1 MSLLPQTQTEQSEG
15 EIPSSY
21 LEFKDKFIDFALRNT
36 RDDETAFLLAVR
48 LMAALICEK
57 SEFVFERL
65 HFRERFADDPG
76 RSYDFV
82 AFERRTLH
90 FFVLDS
96 KLFERDDETIS
107 LPMMDVEVRGMQTL
121 FSHAEK
127 AYAVTPTGQ
136 EDAHALCA
144 LILSRMSKA
153 LPTDDVDEIHVHY
166 LALNPV
172 SETFVEPIDN
182 EIGNLRIRVS
192 EWSPAL
198 VQPTI
203 DLLTVAVVKAF
214 ASMQA
219 SQVAKQVKSVKEAA
233 EKPETVEEAQT
244 FSDDEYGVED
254 PDPDQQRDEETSKT
268 QVHSAEEYRRKILQT
283 VASEKFP
290 AERVFDLFAKTLV
303 RAGLYGDIHA
313 AHCSE
318 MQIGALRFALSGYA
332 YDPQSCV
339 LSLFLLDWGPY
350 VRSDSPVTLRNTD
363 VNRLTLRL
371 LNFYHLASHNRL
383 INKGLDAQT
392 DAGKAASDI
401 FGWSASETGTRI
413 KKLNCVTLTLR
424 SDKTENKDLLEE
436 FQYGGNRLSCV
447 RLVYDYRSLYE
458 LSHSADGGVI
468 DLDKSD
474 VPSGHASDA
483 RRADALVVEAGSDA
497 PDFAGQPEPKQSPEK
512 PTAVADELTVSRFYR
527 PQTEEKTL
535 DVQVNSAE
543 EYRRKI
549 LQTDS
554 STGLQAYR
562 IFELFAK
569 TLVRA
574 GLYED
579 IRSAHCNAR
588 QVGNLK
594 IALSG
599 YAYDPQACIVTLFLL
614 DWGTYVCSDSPEP
627 LRTADF
633 DRLTKRLLNFYG
645 LAARNRL
652 IDEVLD
658 AQTDEG
664 QAAGDIFRWSALEDE
679 NKVNQV
685 RCVVLTLR
693 PDKTGKKE
701 LAEEFPFGEDGP
713 SCVRLVYD
721 YRSLYELSHSA
732 AEVVINFEDPK
743 SGFEPVDMIEAF
755 NRQDG
760 YRAYLGRMPAVNLAR
775 IYAQYGQ
782 RVLNG
787 NVRAFLQSNNRV
799 NKGMLKTARED
810 AESFFAYNNGICVV
824 AREMD
829 TLRHGTVDRIVS
841 VRDFQIVNG
850 GQTTATLHKLW
861 NDYRR
866 KTKSEPEA
874 ENVLKNVYVPM
885 KLTVPSPTCS
895 DEQREALIM
904 NISKFANSQSAVSN
918 ADLGANTHFQIKF
931 KSQSEHSR
939 CAIRPSVGG
948 SGTVTYWYYE
958 RSRGSYKVES
968 DRDEAI
974 LTKRKKKGKTP
985 FELRYPKKFTKTDLA
1000 KWIKSWDQVPHI
1012 VSRGSQKCYA
1022 AFEAD
1027 VRNAEKQDPSL
1038 SFVTPEYVQYC
1049 IGKGILFRQVDS
1061 VVAGTS
1067 WYKAA
1072 KSYKAN
1078 LVCYAV
1084 AYLSLTLQRLYGKE
1098 AELDFFRIWDKQAT
1112 PTNLAQIV
1120 ERMARLALE
1129 TFNWKDRGWDDV
1141 GEWVK
1146 KKECWEKMSE
1156 HVMEFSDG
1164 EKRLLR
1170 EWTVR
1175 RIPEYTWGVET
1186 NSIEETDPE

>member
-15 EIPSSY
+15 EIPSAY
-21 LEFKDKFIDFALRNT
+21 LEFKDKFIDFALRNS

-82 AFERRTLH
+82 AFESRILH

-96 KLFERDDETIS
+96 KLFDRDDETVS

-127 AYAVTPTGQ
+127 AYAVTPSGQ

-172 SETFVEPIDN
+172 PESFVEPIDN
-182 EIGNLRIRVS
+182 EIGNLRVRVS

-198 VQPTI
+198 VLPTI
-203 DLLTVAVVKAF
+203 DLLTVAAVKAF
-214 ASMQA
+214 SSTQNPPK
-219 SQVAKQVKSVKEAA
+219 AK
-233 EKPETVEEAQT
+233 KPE
-244 FSDDEYGVED
+244 SDDGVN
-254 PDPDQQRDEETSKT
+254 
-268 QVHSAEEYRRKILQT
+268 SAEEYRRKILQT

-290 AERVFDLFAKTLV
+290 ADRIFDLFAKTLV
-303 RAGLYGDIHA
+303 WAGLFEDIHA

-350 VRSDSPVTLRNTD
+350 VRSDSPEPLRNTD
-363 VNRLTLRL
+363 VNRLTRRL

-383 INKGLDAQT
+383 LIKGLDAQT

-401 FGWSASETGTRI
+401 FRWSASEDGTKI
-413 KKLNCVTLTLR
+413 KQLKCVTLTLR
-424 SDKTENKDLLEE
+424 SDKTEKKDLLEE
-436 FQYGGNRLSCV
+436 FRYGGNRLSCV

-468 DLDKSD
+468 DFDKSD

-483 RRADALVVEAGSDA
+483 RRADALVVEAGGDA

-549 LQTDS
+549 LQTDAS
-554 STGLQAYR
+554 RGLQAYR
-562 IFELFAK
+562 IFDLFAK

-579 IRSAHCNAR
+579 IRSAHCDAR

-652 IDEVLD
+652 VDEVLD

-721 YRSLYELSHSA
+721 YRSLYELSHSS

-743 SGFEPVDMIEAF
+743 EEFEPVDMIEAF

-775 IYAQYGQ
+775 IYDRYGQ

-799 NKGMLKTARED
+799 NKGMLKTAKED

-824 AREMD
+824 AREMA
-829 TLRHGTVDRIVS
+829 TSRHGTADRIVS

-861 NDYRR
+861 NDFRR

-874 ENVLKNVYVPM
+874 VNVLQNVYVPM

-968 DRDEAI
+968 ERDDAI
-974 LTKRKKKGKTP
+974 LTKRKKKGKSP

-1000 KWIKSWDQVPHI
+1000 KWIKAWDQVPHI

-1061 VVAGTS
+1061 VVAGSS

-1112 PTNLAQIV
+1112 PTNLAPIV

-1129 TFNWKDRGWDDV
+1129 TFNWEDRGWDDV

-1156 HVMEFSDG
+1156 HVMDFSDA

-1170 EWTVR
+1170 DWTVL
-1175 RIPEYTWGVET
+1175 RIPEYTPVVET
-1186 NSIEETDPE
+1186 SSETALDAK

>member
-15 EIPSSY
+15 EIPSAY
-21 LEFKDKFIDFALRNT
+21 LEFKDKFIDFALRNS

-82 AFERRTLH
+82 AFESRILH

-96 KLFERDDETIS
+96 KLFDRDDETVS

-127 AYAVTPTGQ
+127 AYAVTPSGQ

-172 SETFVEPIDN
+172 PESFVEPIDN
-182 EIGNLRIRVS
+182 EIGNLRVRVS

-198 VQPTI
+198 VLPTI
-203 DLLTVAVVKAF
+203 DLLTVAAVKAF
-214 ASMQA
+214 SSTQNPPK
-219 SQVAKQVKSVKEAA
+219 AK
-233 EKPETVEEAQT
+233 KPE
-244 FSDDEYGVED
+244 SDDGVN
-254 PDPDQQRDEETSKT
+254 
-268 QVHSAEEYRRKILQT
+268 SAEEYRRKILQT

-290 AERVFDLFAKTLV
+290 ADRIFDLFAKTLV
-303 RAGLYGDIHA
+303 RAGLFEDIHA

-350 VRSDSPVTLRNTD
+350 VRSDSPEPLRNTD
-363 VNRLTLRL
+363 VNRLTRRL

-383 INKGLDAQT
+383 LIKGLDAQT

-401 FGWSASETGTRI
+401 FRWSASEDGTKI
-413 KKLNCVTLTLR
+413 KQLKCVTLTLR
-424 SDKTENKDLLEE
+424 SDKTEKKDLLEE
-436 FQYGGNRLSCV
+436 FRYGGNRLSCV

-468 DLDKSD
+468 DFDKSD

-483 RRADALVVEAGSDA
+483 RRADALVVEAGGDA

-549 LQTDS
+549 LQTDAS
-554 STGLQAYR
+554 RGLQAYR
-562 IFELFAK
+562 IFDLFAK

-579 IRSAHCNAR
+579 IRSAHCDAR

-652 IDEVLD
+652 VDEVLD

-721 YRSLYELSHSA
+721 YRSLYELSHSS

-743 SGFEPVDMIEAF
+743 EEFEPVDMIEAF

-775 IYAQYGQ
+775 IYDRYGQ
-782 RVLNG
+782 RVLNS

-799 NKGMLKTARED
+799 NKGMLKTAKED

-824 AREMD
+824 AREMA
-829 TLRHGTVDRIVS
+829 TSRHGTADRIVS

-861 NDYRR
+861 NDFRR

-874 ENVLKNVYVPM
+874 VNVLQNVYVPM

-968 DRDEAI
+968 ERDDAI
-974 LTKRKKKGKTP
+974 LTKRKKKGKSP

-1000 KWIKSWDQVPHI
+1000 KWIKAWDQVPHI

-1061 VVAGTS
+1061 VVAGSS

-1112 PTNLAQIV
+1112 PTNLAPIV

-1129 TFNWKDRGWDDV
+1129 TFNWEDRGWDDV

-1156 HVMEFSDG
+1156 HVMDFSDA

-1170 EWTVR
+1170 DWTVL
-1175 RIPEYTWGVET
+1175 RIPEYTPVVET
-1186 NSIEETDPE
+1186 SSETALDAK

>member
-1 MSLLPQTQTEQSEG
+1 MSLLPQTQTEQTEG
-15 EIPSSY
+15 EIPSAY

-82 AFERRTLH
+82 AFEDRTLH

-96 KLFERDDETIS
+96 KLFERDDETVS

-127 AYAVTPTGQ
+127 TYAVTPTGQ

-144 LILSRMSKA
+144 LILSRLSKA

-172 SETFVEPIDN
+172 PETFVEPIDN
-182 EIGNLRIRVS
+182 EIGNLRVRVS

-198 VQPTI
+198 VLPTI
-203 DLLTVAVVKAF
+203 DLLTVAAVKAF
-214 ASMQA
+214 SSTQNLPK
-219 SQVAKQVKSVKEAA
+219 AK
-233 EKPETVEEAQT
+233 KPE
-244 FSDDEYGVED
+244 SDDGVN
-254 PDPDQQRDEETSKT
+254 
-268 QVHSAEEYRRKILQT
+268 SAEEYRRKILQT

-290 AERVFDLFAKTLV
+290 ADRIFDLFAKTLV
-303 RAGLYGDIHA
+303 RVGLFEDIHA

-350 VRSDSPVTLRNTD
+350 VRSDSPEPLRTTD
-363 VNRLTLRL
+363 VNRLTRRL

-383 INKGLDAQT
+383 LIKGLDAQT

-401 FGWSASETGTRI
+401 FRWSASETGSKI
-413 KKLNCVTLTLR
+413 KQLKCVTLTLR
-424 SDKTENKDLLEE
+424 SDKTEKKDLLEE

-458 LSHSADGGVI
+458 LSHS
-468 DLDKSD
+468 S
-474 VPSGHASDA
+474 
-483 RRADALVVEAGSDA
+483 
-497 PDFAGQPEPKQSPEK
+497 
-512 PTAVADELTVSRFYR
+512 
-527 PQTEEKTL
+527 
-535 DVQVNSAE
+535 
-543 EYRRKI
+543 
-549 LQTDS
+549 
-554 STGLQAYR
+554 
-562 IFELFAK
+562 
-569 TLVRA
+569 
-574 GLYED
+574 
-579 IRSAHCNAR
+579 
-588 QVGNLK
+588 
-594 IALSG
+594 
-599 YAYDPQACIVTLFLL
+599 
-614 DWGTYVCSDSPEP
+614 
-627 LRTADF
+627 
-633 DRLTKRLLNFYG
+633 
-645 LAARNRL
+645 
-652 IDEVLD
+652 
-658 AQTDEG
+658 
-664 QAAGDIFRWSALEDE
+664 
-679 NKVNQV
+679 
-685 RCVVLTLR
+685 
-693 PDKTGKKE
+693 
-701 LAEEFPFGEDGP
+701 
-713 SCVRLVYD
+713 
-721 YRSLYELSHSA
+721 

-743 SGFEPVDMIEAF
+743 EEFEPVDMIEAF

-775 IYAQYGQ
+775 IYDRYGQ

-799 NKGMLKTARED
+799 NKGMLKTAKED

-824 AREMD
+824 AREMA
-829 TLRHGTVDRIVS
+829 TSRHGTADRIVS

-861 NDYRR
+861 NDFRR

-874 ENVLKNVYVPM
+874 ANVLKNVYVPM

-939 CAIRPSVGG
+939 CAIRPSLGG

-968 DRDEAI
+968 ERDEAI
-974 LTKRKKKGKTP
+974 LTKRKKKGKSP

-1000 KWIKSWDQVPHI
+1000 KWIKAWDQVPHI

-1112 PTNLAQIV
+1112 PTNLAPIV
-1120 ERMARLALE
+1120 ERMARLASE
-1129 TFNWKDRGWDDV
+1129 TFNWEDRGWDDV

-1156 HVMEFSDG
+1156 HVMDFSDA

-1170 EWTVR
+1170 DWTVL
-1175 RIPEYTWGVET
+1175 RIPEYNPVVET
-1186 NSIEETDPE
+1186 SSETATDAE

>member
-15 EIPSSY
+15 EIPLAY

-82 AFERRTLH
+82 AFESRTLH

-96 KLFERDDETIS
+96 KLFERDDETVS

-172 SETFVEPIDN
+172 SESFVEPIDN
-182 EIGNLRIRVS
+182 EIGNLRVRVS

-203 DLLTVAVVKAF
+203 DLLTVAAVKAF
-214 ASMQA
+214 SSAQNPP
-219 SQVAKQVKSVKEAA
+219 KPK
-233 EKPETVEEAQT
+233 KPE
-244 FSDDEYGVED
+244 SDDGGN
-254 PDPDQQRDEETSKT
+254 
-268 QVHSAEEYRRKILQT
+268 SAEEYRRKILQT

-290 AERVFDLFAKTLV
+290 ANRIFDLFAKTLV
-303 RAGLYGDIHA
+303 RAGLFEDIHA

-350 VRSDSPVTLRNTD
+350 VRSDSPEPLRTTD
-363 VNRLTLRL
+363 VNRLTRRL

-383 INKGLDAQT
+383 LIKGLDAQT

-401 FGWSASETGTRI
+401 FRWSASETGTKI
-413 KKLNCVTLTLR
+413 KKLKCVTLTLR
-424 SDKTENKDLLEE
+424 PDKSEKKDLVEI
-436 FQYGGNRLSCV
+436 FPYGGNSLSCV

-474 VPSGHASDA
+474 VPSGHDSDA

-1156 HVMEFSDG
+1156 HVMEFSSG

>member
-15 EIPSSY
+15 EIPSAY
-21 LEFKDKFIDFALRNT
+21 LEFKDKFFDFALRNS

-82 AFERRTLH
+82 AFESRILH

-96 KLFERDDETIS
+96 KLFDRDDETVS

-127 AYAVTPTGQ
+127 AYAVTPSGQ

-172 SETFVEPIDN
+172 PESFVEPIDN
-182 EIGNLRIRVS
+182 EIGNLRVRVS

-198 VQPTI
+198 VLPTI
-203 DLLTVAVVKAF
+203 DLLTVAAVKAF
-214 ASMQA
+214 SSTQNPPK
-219 SQVAKQVKSVKEAA
+219 AK
-233 EKPETVEEAQT
+233 KPE
-244 FSDDEYGVED
+244 SDDGVN
-254 PDPDQQRDEETSKT
+254 
-268 QVHSAEEYRRKILQT
+268 SAEEYRRKILQT

-290 AERVFDLFAKTLV
+290 ADRIFDLFAKTLV
-303 RAGLYGDIHA
+303 RAGLFEDIHA

-350 VRSDSPVTLRNTD
+350 VRSDSPEPLRNTD
-363 VNRLTLRL
+363 VNRLTRRL

-383 INKGLDAQT
+383 LIKGLDAQT

-401 FGWSASETGTRI
+401 FRWSASEDGTKI
-413 KKLNCVTLTLR
+413 KQLKCVTLTLR
-424 SDKTENKDLLEE
+424 SDKTEKKDLLEE
-436 FQYGGNRLSCV
+436 FRYGGNRLSCV

-468 DLDKSD
+468 DFDKSD

-483 RRADALVVEAGSDA
+483 RRADALVVEAGGDA

-549 LQTDS
+549 LQTDAS
-554 STGLQAYR
+554 RGLQAYR
-562 IFELFAK
+562 IFDLFAK

-579 IRSAHCNAR
+579 IRSAHCDAR

-652 IDEVLD
+652 VDEVLD

-721 YRSLYELSHSA
+721 YRSLYELSHSS

-743 SGFEPVDMIEAF
+743 EEFEPVDMIEAF

-775 IYAQYGQ
+775 IYDRYGQ

-799 NKGMLKTARED
+799 NKGMLKTAKED

-824 AREMD
+824 AREMA
-829 TLRHGTVDRIVS
+829 TSRHGTADRIVS

-861 NDYRR
+861 NDFRR

-874 ENVLKNVYVPM
+874 VNVLQNVYVPM

-968 DRDEAI
+968 ERDDAI
-974 LTKRKKKGKTP
+974 LTKRKKKGKSP

-1000 KWIKSWDQVPHI
+1000 KWIKAWDQVPHI

-1061 VVAGTS
+1061 VVAGSS

-1112 PTNLAQIV
+1112 PTNLAPIV

-1129 TFNWKDRGWDDV
+1129 TFNWEDRGWDDV

-1156 HVMEFSDG
+1156 HVMDFSDA

-1170 EWTVR
+1170 DWTVL
-1175 RIPEYTWGVET
+1175 RIPEYTPVVET
-1186 NSIEETDPE
+1186 SSETALDAK

>member
-15 EIPSSY
+15 EIPSAY
-21 LEFKDKFIDFALRNT
+21 LEFKDKFIDFALRNS

-82 AFERRTLH
+82 AFESRILH

-96 KLFERDDETIS
+96 KLFDRDDETVS

-127 AYAVTPTGQ
+127 AYAVTPSGQ

-172 SETFVEPIDN
+172 PESFVEPIDN
-182 EIGNLRIRVS
+182 EIGNLRVRVS

-198 VQPTI
+198 VLPTI
-203 DLLTVAVVKAF
+203 DLLTVAAVKAF
-214 ASMQA
+214 SSTQNPPK
-219 SQVAKQVKSVKEAA
+219 AK
-233 EKPETVEEAQT
+233 KPE
-244 FSDDEYGVED
+244 SDDGVN
-254 PDPDQQRDEETSKT
+254 
-268 QVHSAEEYRRKILQT
+268 SAEEYRRKILQT

-290 AERVFDLFAKTLV
+290 ADRIFDLFAKTLV
-303 RAGLYGDIHA
+303 RAGLFEDIHA

-350 VRSDSPVTLRNTD
+350 VRSDSPEPLRNTD
-363 VNRLTLRL
+363 VNRLTRRL

-383 INKGLDAQT
+383 LIKGLDAQT

-401 FGWSASETGTRI
+401 FRWSASENGTKI
-413 KKLNCVTLTLR
+413 KQLKCVTLTLR
-424 SDKTENKDLLEE
+424 SDKTEKKDLLEE
-436 FQYGGNRLSCV
+436 FRYGGNRLSCV

-468 DLDKSD
+468 DFDKSD

-483 RRADALVVEAGSDA
+483 RRADALVVEAGGDA

-549 LQTDS
+549 LQTDAS
-554 STGLQAYR
+554 RGLQAYR
-562 IFELFAK
+562 IFDLFAK

-579 IRSAHCNAR
+579 IRSAHCDAR

-652 IDEVLD
+652 VDEVLD

-721 YRSLYELSHSA
+721 YRSLYELSHSS

-743 SGFEPVDMIEAF
+743 EEFEPVDMIEAF

-775 IYAQYGQ
+775 IYDRYGQ

-799 NKGMLKTARED
+799 NKGMLKTAKED

-824 AREMD
+824 AREMA
-829 TLRHGTVDRIVS
+829 TSRHGTADRIVS

-861 NDYRR
+861 NDFRR

-874 ENVLKNVYVPM
+874 VNVLQNVYVPM

-968 DRDEAI
+968 ERDDAI
-974 LTKRKKKGKTP
+974 LTKRKKKGKSP

-1000 KWIKSWDQVPHI
+1000 KWIKAWDQVPHI

-1061 VVAGTS
+1061 VVAGSS

-1112 PTNLAQIV
+1112 PTNLAPIV

-1129 TFNWKDRGWDDV
+1129 TFNWEDRGWDDV

-1156 HVMEFSDG
+1156 HVMDFSDA

-1170 EWTVR
+1170 DWTVL
-1175 RIPEYTWGVET
+1175 RIPEYTPVVET
-1186 NSIEETDPE
+1186 SSETALDAK

>member
-15 EIPSSY
+15 EIPSAY
-21 LEFKDKFIDFALRNT
+21 LEFKDKFIDFALRNS

-82 AFERRTLH
+82 AFESRILH

-96 KLFERDDETIS
+96 KLFDRDDETVS

-127 AYAVTPTGQ
+127 AYAVTPSGQ

-172 SETFVEPIDN
+172 PESFVEPIDN
-182 EIGNLRIRVS
+182 EIGNLRVRVS

-198 VQPTI
+198 VLPTI
-203 DLLTVAVVKAF
+203 DLLTVAAVKAF
-214 ASMQA
+214 SSTQNPPK
-219 SQVAKQVKSVKEAA
+219 AK
-233 EKPETVEEAQT
+233 KPE
-244 FSDDEYGVED
+244 SDDGVN
-254 PDPDQQRDEETSKT
+254 
-268 QVHSAEEYRRKILQT
+268 SAEEYRRKILQT

-290 AERVFDLFAKTLV
+290 ADRIFDLFAKTLV
-303 RAGLYGDIHA
+303 RAGLFEDIHA

-350 VRSDSPVTLRNTD
+350 VRSDSPEPLRNTD
-363 VNRLTLRL
+363 VNRLTRRL

-383 INKGLDAQT
+383 LIKGLDAQT

-401 FGWSASETGTRI
+401 FRWSASEDGTKI
-413 KKLNCVTLTLR
+413 KQLKCVTLTLR
-424 SDKTENKDLLEE
+424 SDKTEKKDLLEE
-436 FQYGGNRLSCV
+436 FRYGGNRLSCV

-468 DLDKSD
+468 DFDKSD

-483 RRADALVVEAGSDA
+483 RRADALVVEAGGDA
-497 PDFAGQPEPKQSPEK
+497 PDFAGQLEPKQSPEK

-549 LQTDS
+549 LQTDAS
-554 STGLQAYR
+554 RGLQAYR
-562 IFELFAK
+562 IFDLFAK

-579 IRSAHCNAR
+579 IRSAHCDAR

-652 IDEVLD
+652 VDEVLD

-721 YRSLYELSHSA
+721 YRSLYELSHSS

-743 SGFEPVDMIEAF
+743 EEFEPVDMIEAF

-775 IYAQYGQ
+775 IYDRYGQ

-799 NKGMLKTARED
+799 NKGMLKTAKED

-824 AREMD
+824 AREMA
-829 TLRHGTVDRIVS
+829 TSRHGTADRIVS

-861 NDYRR
+861 NDFRR

-874 ENVLKNVYVPM
+874 VNVLQNVYVPM

-968 DRDEAI
+968 ERDEAI
-974 LTKRKKKGKTP
+974 LTKRKKKGKSP

-1000 KWIKSWDQVPHI
+1000 KWIKAWDQVPHI

-1061 VVAGTS
+1061 VVAGSS

-1112 PTNLAQIV
+1112 PTNLAPIV

-1129 TFNWKDRGWDDV
+1129 TFNWEDRGWDDV

-1156 HVMEFSDG
+1156 HVMDFSDA

-1170 EWTVR
+1170 DWTVL
-1175 RIPEYTWGVET
+1175 RIPEYTPVVET
-1186 NSIEETDPE
+1186 SSETALDAK

>member
-15 EIPSSY
+15 EIPLAY

-82 AFERRTLH
+82 AFESRTLH

-96 KLFERDDETIS
+96 KLFERDDETVS

-172 SETFVEPIDN
+172 SESFVEPIDN
-182 EIGNLRIRVS
+182 EIGNLRVRVS

-203 DLLTVAVVKAF
+203 DLLTVAAVKAF
-214 ASMQA
+214 SSAQNPP
-219 SQVAKQVKSVKEAA
+219 KPK
-233 EKPETVEEAQT
+233 KPE
-244 FSDDEYGVED
+244 SDDGGN
-254 PDPDQQRDEETSKT
+254 
-268 QVHSAEEYRRKILQT
+268 SAEEYRRKILQT

-290 AERVFDLFAKTLV
+290 ADRIFDLFAKTLV
-303 RAGLYGDIHA
+303 RAGLFEDIHA

-350 VRSDSPVTLRNTD
+350 VRSDSPEPLRTTD
-363 VNRLTLRL
+363 VNRLTRRL

-383 INKGLDAQT
+383 LIKGLDAQT

-401 FGWSASETGTRI
+401 FRWCASETGTKI
-413 KKLNCVTLTLR
+413 KKLKCVTLTLR
-424 SDKTENKDLLEE
+424 PDKSEKKDLVEI
-436 FQYGGNRLSCV
+436 FPYGGNSLSCV

-569 TLVRA
+569 TLVQA

-974 LTKRKKKGKTP
+974 LIKRKKKGKTP

-1000 KWIKSWDQVPHI
+1000 KWIKAWDQVPHI

-1022 AFEAD
+1022 AFESD

-1112 PTNLAQIV
+1112 PTNLVPIV
-1120 ERMARLALE
+1120 VRMARLALE
-1129 TFNWKDRGWDDV
+1129 IFNWEGRGWDDV

-1156 HVMEFSDG
+1156 HVMDFSDG
-1164 EKRLLR
+1164 EKRLLH

-1175 RIPEYTWGVET
+1175 RIQEFNLVNET
-1186 NSIEETDPE
+1186 NRSAAVEL

>member
-15 EIPSSY
+15 EIPSAY
-21 LEFKDKFIDFALRNT
+21 LEFKDKFIDFALRNS

-82 AFERRTLH
+82 AFESRILH

-96 KLFERDDETIS
+96 KLFDRDDETVS

-127 AYAVTPTGQ
+127 AYAVTPSGQ

-172 SETFVEPIDN
+172 PESFVEPIDN
-182 EIGNLRIRVS
+182 EIGNLRVRVS

-198 VQPTI
+198 VLPTI
-203 DLLTVAVVKAF
+203 DLLTVAAVKAF
-214 ASMQA
+214 SSTQNPPK
-219 SQVAKQVKSVKEAA
+219 AK
-233 EKPETVEEAQT
+233 KPE
-244 FSDDEYGVED
+244 SDDGVN
-254 PDPDQQRDEETSKT
+254 
-268 QVHSAEEYRRKILQT
+268 SAEEYRRKILQT

-290 AERVFDLFAKTLV
+290 ADRIFDLFAKTLV
-303 RAGLYGDIHA
+303 RAGLFEDIHA

-350 VRSDSPVTLRNTD
+350 VRSDSPEPLRNTD
-363 VNRLTLRL
+363 VNRLTRRL

-383 INKGLDAQT
+383 LIKGLDAQT

-401 FGWSASETGTRI
+401 FRWSASEDGTKI
-413 KKLNCVTLTLR
+413 KQLKCVTLTLR
-424 SDKTENKDLLEE
+424 SDKTEKKDLLEE
-436 FQYGGNRLSCV
+436 FRYGGNRLSCV

-468 DLDKSD
+468 DFDKSD

-483 RRADALVVEAGSDA
+483 RRADALVVEAGGDA

-549 LQTDS
+549 LQTDAS
-554 STGLQAYR
+554 RGLQAYR
-562 IFELFAK
+562 IFDLFAK

-579 IRSAHCNAR
+579 IRSAHCDAR

-652 IDEVLD
+652 VDEVLD

-721 YRSLYELSHSA
+721 YRSLYELSHSS

-743 SGFEPVDMIEAF
+743 EEFEPVDMIEAF

-775 IYAQYGQ
+775 IYDRYGQ

-799 NKGMLKTARED
+799 NKGMLKTAKED

-824 AREMD
+824 AREMA
-829 TLRHGTVDRIVS
+829 TSRHGTADRIVS

-861 NDYRR
+861 NDFRR

-874 ENVLKNVYVPM
+874 VNVLQNVYVPM

-968 DRDEAI
+968 ERDDAI
-974 LTKRKKKGKTP
+974 LTKRKKKGKSP

-1000 KWIKSWDQVPHI
+1000 KWIKAWDQVPHI

-1061 VVAGTS
+1061 VVAGSS

-1112 PTNLAQIV
+1112 PTNLAPIV

-1129 TFNWKDRGWDDV
+1129 TFNWEDRGWDDV

-1156 HVMEFSDG
+1156 HVMDFSDA

-1170 EWTVR
+1170 DWTVL
-1175 RIPEYTWGVET
+1175 RIPEYTPVVET
-1186 NSIEETDPE
+1186 SSETALDAK

>member
-15 EIPSSY
+15 EIPSAY
-21 LEFKDKFIDFALRNT
+21 LEFKDKFIDFALRNS

-82 AFERRTLH
+82 AFESRILH

-96 KLFERDDETIS
+96 KLFDRDDETVS

-127 AYAVTPTGQ
+127 AYAVTPSGQ

-172 SETFVEPIDN
+172 PESFVEPIDN
-182 EIGNLRIRVS
+182 EIGNLRVRVS

-198 VQPTI
+198 VLPTI
-203 DLLTVAVVKAF
+203 DLLTVAAVKAF
-214 ASMQA
+214 SSTQNPPK
-219 SQVAKQVKSVKEAA
+219 AK
-233 EKPETVEEAQT
+233 KPE
-244 FSDDEYGVED
+244 SDDGGN
-254 PDPDQQRDEETSKT
+254 
-268 QVHSAEEYRRKILQT
+268 SAEEYRRKILQT

-290 AERVFDLFAKTLV
+290 ADRIFDLFAKTLV
-303 RAGLYGDIHA
+303 RAGLFEDIHA

-350 VRSDSPVTLRNTD
+350 VRSDSPEPLRNTD
-363 VNRLTLRL
+363 VNRLTRRL

-383 INKGLDAQT
+383 LIKGLDAQT

-401 FGWSASETGTRI
+401 FRWSASEDGTKI
-413 KKLNCVTLTLR
+413 KQLKCVTLTLR
-424 SDKTENKDLLEE
+424 SDKTEKKDLLEE
-436 FQYGGNRLSCV
+436 FRYGGNRLSCV

-468 DLDKSD
+468 DFDKSD

-483 RRADALVVEAGSDA
+483 RRADALVVEAGGDA

-549 LQTDS
+549 LQTDAS
-554 STGLQAYR
+554 RGLQAYR
-562 IFELFAK
+562 IFDLFAK

-579 IRSAHCNAR
+579 IRSAHCDAR

-652 IDEVLD
+652 VDEVLD

-721 YRSLYELSHSA
+721 YRSLYELSHSS

-743 SGFEPVDMIEAF
+743 EEFEPVDMIEAF

-775 IYAQYGQ
+775 IYDRYGQ

-799 NKGMLKTARED
+799 NKGMLKTAKED

-824 AREMD
+824 AREMA
-829 TLRHGTVDRIVS
+829 TSRHGTADRIVS

-861 NDYRR
+861 NDFRR

-874 ENVLKNVYVPM
+874 VNVLQNVYVPM

-968 DRDEAI
+968 ERDEAI
-974 LTKRKKKGKTP
+974 LTKRKKKGKSP

-1000 KWIKSWDQVPHI
+1000 KWIKAWDQVPHI

-1061 VVAGTS
+1061 VVAGSS

-1112 PTNLAQIV
+1112 PTNLAPIV

-1129 TFNWKDRGWDDV
+1129 TFNWEDRGWDDV

-1156 HVMEFSDG
+1156 HVMDFSDA

-1170 EWTVR
+1170 DWTVL
-1175 RIPEYTWGVET
+1175 RIPEYTPVVET
-1186 NSIEETDPE
+1186 SSETALDAK

>member
-15 EIPSSY
+15 EIPSAY

-48 LMAALICEK
+48 LMAALISEK

-82 AFERRTLH
+82 AFEGRALH

-96 KLFERDDETIS
+96 KLFERDDETVS
-107 LPMMDVEVRGMQTL
+107 LPMMDGEVRGMQTL

-136 EDAHALCA
+136 EDAHALCS

-172 SETFVEPIDN
+172 PETFVEPIDN
-182 EIGNLRIRVS
+182 EIGNLRVRVS

-198 VQPTI
+198 IQPTI
-203 DLLTVAVVKAF
+203 DLLTVAAVKAF
-214 ASMQA
+214 PPAQNP
-219 SQVAKQVKSVKEAA
+219 QKAKQ
-233 EKPETVEEAQT
+233 PE
-244 FSDDEYGVED
+244 SDDEVN
-254 PDPDQQRDEETSKT
+254 
-268 QVHSAEEYRRKILQT
+268 SAEEYRSQILQT

-290 AERVFDLFAKTLV
+290 ADRIFDLFAKTLV

-313 AHCSE
+313 AHVSE

-332 YDPQSCV
+332 YDSQSCV

-350 VRSDSPVTLRNTD
+350 ARSDSPEPLRTTD
-363 VNRLTLRL
+363 VTRLTQRL

-383 INKGLDAQT
+383 ISKGLDAQT

-401 FGWSASETGTRI
+401 FRWSASEDGAKI
-413 KKLNCVTLTLR
+413 KQLKCVTLTLR
-424 SDKTENKDLLEE
+424 SYKTEKKDLLDE
-436 FQYGGNRLSCV
+436 FQYGGNKLSCV
-447 RLVYDYRSLYE
+447 RLVYDYHALYE
-458 LSHSADGGVI
+458 LSHSADGIVI
-468 DLDKSD
+468 DLGKSE
-474 VPSGHASDA
+474 VQVGHNTEE
-483 RRADALVVEAGSDA
+483 RKADALVVEAGSDA

-512 PTAVADELTVSRFYR
+512 PTELAVSRFYR

-554 STGLQAYR
+554 SKGLQAYR

-627 LRTADF
+627 LRTVDF
-633 DRLTKRLLNFYG
+633 DRLTKRLLNFYD
-645 LAARNRL
+645 LAAQNLL

-693 PDKTGKKE
+693 PDKTGKRE

-721 YRSLYELSHSA
+721 YRSLYELSHSS

-743 SGFEPVDMIEAF
+743 EEFEPVDMIEAF

-775 IYAQYGQ
+775 IYDRYGQ

-861 NDYRR
+861 NDFRR

-874 ENVLKNVYVPM
+874 ANVLKNVYVPM

-895 DEQREALIM
+895 DEQRETLIM

-939 CAIRPSVGG
+939 CAIRPSLGG

-968 DRDEAI
+968 ERDEAI
-974 LTKRKKKGKTP
+974 LTKRKKKGKSP

-1000 KWIKSWDQVPHI
+1000 KWIKAWDQVPHI

-1112 PTNLAQIV
+1112 PTNLAPIV

-1129 TFNWKDRGWDDV
+1129 TFNWEDRGWDDV

-1156 HVMEFSDG
+1156 HVMDFSDA

-1170 EWTVR
+1170 DWTVL
-1175 RIPEYTWGVET
+1175 RIPEYTPVVET
-1186 NSIEETDPE
+1186 STETAPDAE

>member
-15 EIPSSY
+15 EIPSAY
-21 LEFKDKFIDFALRNT
+21 LEFKDKFIDFALRNS

-82 AFERRTLH
+82 AFESRILH

-96 KLFERDDETIS
+96 KLFDRDDETVS

-127 AYAVTPTGQ
+127 AYAVTPSGQ

-172 SETFVEPIDN
+172 PESFVEPIDN
-182 EIGNLRIRVS
+182 EIGNLRVRVS

-198 VQPTI
+198 VLPTI
-203 DLLTVAVVKAF
+203 DLLTVAAVKAF
-214 ASMQA
+214 SSTQNPPK
-219 SQVAKQVKSVKEAA
+219 AK
-233 EKPETVEEAQT
+233 KPE
-244 FSDDEYGVED
+244 SDDGVN
-254 PDPDQQRDEETSKT
+254 
-268 QVHSAEEYRRKILQT
+268 SAEEYRRKILQT

-290 AERVFDLFAKTLV
+290 EDRIFDLFAKTLV
-303 RAGLYGDIHA
+303 RAGLFEDIHA

-350 VRSDSPVTLRNTD
+350 VRSDSPEPLRNTD
-363 VNRLTLRL
+363 VNRLTRRL

-383 INKGLDAQT
+383 LIKGLDAQT

-401 FGWSASETGTRI
+401 FRWSASEDGTKI
-413 KKLNCVTLTLR
+413 KQLKCVTLTLR
-424 SDKTENKDLLEE
+424 SDKTEKKDLLEE
-436 FQYGGNRLSCV
+436 FRYGGNRLSCV

-468 DLDKSD
+468 DFDKSD

-483 RRADALVVEAGSDA
+483 RRADALVVEAGGDA

-549 LQTDS
+549 LQTDAS
-554 STGLQAYR
+554 RGLQAYR
-562 IFELFAK
+562 IFDLFAK

-579 IRSAHCNAR
+579 IRSAHCDAR

-652 IDEVLD
+652 VDEVLD

-721 YRSLYELSHSA
+721 YRSLYELSHSS

-743 SGFEPVDMIEAF
+743 EEFEPVDMIEAF

-775 IYAQYGQ
+775 IYDRYGQ

-799 NKGMLKTARED
+799 NKGMLKTAKED

-824 AREMD
+824 AREMA
-829 TLRHGTVDRIVS
+829 TSRHGTADRIVS

-861 NDYRR
+861 NDFRR

-874 ENVLKNVYVPM
+874 VNVLQNVYVPM

-968 DRDEAI
+968 ERDEAI
-974 LTKRKKKGKTP
+974 LTKRKKKGKSP

-1000 KWIKSWDQVPHI
+1000 KWIKAWDQVPHI

-1061 VVAGTS
+1061 VVAGSS

-1112 PTNLAQIV
+1112 PTNLAPIV

-1129 TFNWKDRGWDDV
+1129 TFNWEDRGWDDV

-1156 HVMEFSDG
+1156 HVMDFSDA

-1170 EWTVR
+1170 DWTVL
-1175 RIPEYTWGVET
+1175 RIPEYTPVVET
-1186 NSIEETDPE
+1186 SSETALDAK